1 MENKELELLDV
12 TKNADLDKTNPH
24 IAEAIRAIQ
33 AERAGTSEIEW
44 SDFSSHNKN
53 ISAATSK

>member
-1 MENKELELLDV
+1 MENKELELIDDI
-12 TKNADLDKTNPH
+12 KNVDMDRTNPH